1 MRNSRKPGEA
11 DKKFKNK
18 LKELIKNSTFSLLSN
33 VFQLI
38 VSLGSGIIIA
48 RSLGTSGKGEVFLI
62 NQIFGFVQVIFS
74 FGFGPAI
81 IYLLKKKELSLR
93 KVNYF
98 ILLYCSVLAVIFIL
112 VVIFF
117 NNIINVLIGGDLSL
131 KLMVLT
137 FIIGYINTLSGLL
150 GYKIL
155 IHNNGI
161 KYQSIAGLISN
172 GAFVLL
178 LVLTLLIFELG
189 VDGVAYSLIGSAL
202 VRLLLYV
209 IKKENVLVT
218 FEKINLLEVN
228 KLFKY
233 GFYVFVTNFFLTSVF
248 RIDTFFLN
256 KMVSKAQLGLYSVSV
271 NVSELLLLIPSAI
284 GVALFPHLS
293 GLDRKEQTDTMC
305 LVGRV
310 SFIIGFLG
318 IVALSII
325 GYPFIWIVF
334 GEDFLPAFVPFL
346 FLLPGLMA
354 MSVNYSYSNYFN
366 SIGLPLVSAYIF
378 SVGLIINVV
387 LNLVLIPKFG
397 ISGAA
402 ISSSITYAFITIG
415 FAIKIIKLDNLALK
429 EFMIP
434 KLSDYSY
441 VIEKITYF
449 LMKR

>member
-1 MRNSRKPGEA
+1 M
-11 DKKFKNK
+11 
-18 LKELIKNSTFSLLSN
+18 KELIKNSTFSILSN
-33 VFQLI
+33 VLQLV
-38 VSLGSGIIIA
+38 VSLGSGIILA
-48 RSLGTSGKGEVFLI
+48 RSLGTSGKGEAYLI
-62 NQIFGFVQVIFS
+62 TQIFGFIQVIFS

-81 IYLLKKKELSLR
+81 IYFLKKKELSLK
-93 KVNYF
+93 KVNFF
-98 ILLYCSVLAVIFIL
+98 ILLHCSFLAVIFIL
-112 VVIFF
+112 AVIFF
-117 NNIINVLIGGDLSL
+117 NNIINMLIGGDLSL

-137 FIIGYINTLSGLL
+137 FIIGYINILSGLL

-161 KYQSIAGLISN
+161 KYQSIAGLVSN
-172 GAFVLL
+172 GAYILL
-178 LVLTLLIFELG
+178 LVLTLLIFGLG
-189 VDGVAYSLIGSAL
+189 VVGVAYSLIGSAL

-209 IKKENVLVT
+209 IKKENNLVT

-233 GFYVFVTNFFLTSVF
+233 GFYIFLTNFFLTSVF

-256 KMVSKAQLGLYSVSV
+256 KMVSTAQLGLYSVSV
-271 NVSELLLLIPSAI
+271 NVSELLLLIPSSI

-293 GLDRKEQTDTMC
+293 GLDKKEQTDTMC

-318 IVALSII
+318 IFALAII

-334 GEDFLPAFVPFL
+334 GKDFLPAFVPFL

-354 MSVNYSYSNYFN
+354 MTVNYSYSNYFS
-366 SIGLPLVSAYIF
+366 SIGQPLVGAYIF
-378 SVGLIINVV
+378 LVGLIINVV
-387 LNLVLIPKFG
+387 LNLVLIPKLG

-415 FAIKIIKLDNLALK
+415 FAIKIIKLDNLPLK

-441 VIEKITYF
+441 VKKKITGF
-449 LMKR
+449 LKKR